1 MNSQRWQQIK
11 RVFAATLERP
21 AGERIEYLRSACGT
35 DDELLAEVCSLLE
48 AEIGSGGAERPIL
61 ENAALT
67 GACVEWKGRR
77 LGSYRIVSEV
87 GRGGMSHVY
96 KAVRDDDQYHK
107 QVAIKL
113 LRPGLH
119 TQSLLQRFRAER
131 QMLAELS
138 HPNIAQLLD
147 GGVTDTQ
154 APYLVMEYIEGRPID
169 AYCDERSLD
178 IRRRLELMRTLCGA
192 VHYVHQH
199 LVVHGDLKGNNILV
213 TNNGI
218 VKLLDFGIAKLL
230 TANQSL
236 DNAVGTMLTWIALTP
251 EYASPEQVRGD
262 PITTASDVYS
272 LGVLLYRLV
281 AGALPFETSRDSF
294 ITDIVDEHT
303 LREPPL
309 PSAKAAQGNAFYRAA
324 VREVRGDLDAIVMK
338 ALRPEPHDRY
348 SSAEHLAEELTR
360 YLRGV
365 PVHAQ
370 PATSTYRLRKFVQ
383 RHKAASISTSLLAV
397 AMLAGVI
404 ATGWQTHIA
413 REERARAERHYNEVR
428 ELTNTYLRDVYDAA
442 ANLPGATAVR
452 KLLVENSLKHISA
465 LESEAQDSIEFQRDL
480 AWAYQKFGDV
490 QGDYLGANLGDTQ
503 GAVESYRH
511 ALRLRESIAAR
522 SQHSED
528 QAQLLR
534 SHVALSE
541 LLAAQSQVTE
551 SVEHAQAA
559 VRVGERLAP
568 MHHATD
574 ADRRLLAVAYTTL
587 GTALRA
593 VDTRRA
599 LLALESGR
607 ALFERLAIENRQDA
621 SARRD
626 LALISSRIGQVH
638 LDEMRQP
645 RAALP
650 YYMRASD
657 LAESLLRDNPLSADI
672 QRASS
677 FVLVALA
684 EAYNQLHEPDAA
696 LPYARTALQRL
707 EALRQADPANGQAP
721 LAVAYVLN
729 RLGESHLL
737 KSELDEALQELQRA
751 DELIAQAPPAKP
763 TDIAEVRLLPGTTA
777 LRLGKTHALLAV
789 RTRQSSQA
797 RQHRQASEK
806 LLARSVAN
814 LRALQDDPVL
824 GRQARAQLEEAR
836 QVMNSSS

>member
-11 RVFAATLERP
+11 RVFSATLERP
-21 AGERIEYLRSACGT
+21 LEERLSYLQVACGG
-35 DDELLAEVCSLLE
+35 DDDLLAEVCSLLE
-48 AEIGSGGAERPIL
+48 AEARADGF
-61 ENAALT
+61 AAPD
-67 GACVEWKGRR
+67 AHDASPVEWKGRR
-77 LGSYRIVSEV
+77 LGSYRIVSEI

-154 APYLVMEYIEGRPID
+154 APYLVMEYIAGRPID
-169 AYCDERSLD
+169 TYCEERSLG
-178 IRRRLELMRTLCGA
+178 IRKRLELMRTLCGA

-213 TNNGI
+213 TDSGV

-230 TANQSL
+230 NTNQSL
-236 DNAVGTMLTWIALTP
+236 DNTVGTMLTWFALTP
-251 EYASPEQVRGD
+251 EYASPEQVRGE
-262 PITTASDVYS
+262 PVTTASDVYS
-272 LGVLLYRLV
+272 LGVLLYRLL

-294 ITDIVDEHT
+294 ITDVATGHPETQPHA
-303 LREPPL
+303 
-309 PSAKAAQGNAFYRAA
+309 PSVKAAEGNAFYRQAA
-324 VREVRGDLDAIVMK
+324 REVRGDLDAIVMK

-348 SSAEHLAEELTR
+348 GSAEHLAEDLTR
-360 YLRGV
+360 YLRGL
-365 PVHAQ
+365 PVHAR
-370 PATSTYRLRKFVQ
+370 PSTATYRLSKFVQ
-383 RHKAASISTSLLAV
+383 RHKAASISTSLFAV
-397 AMLAGVI
+397 ALVTAVI
-404 ATGWQTHIA
+404 TTGWQTHVA
-413 REERARAERHYNEVR
+413 RQERARAERHFKEVR
-428 ELTNTYLRDVYDAA
+428 DLTNTYLRDVYDAA

-503 GAVESYRH
+503 GAVESYRR
-511 ALRLRESIAAR
+511 ALRLREIIAAR
-522 SQHSED
+522 SRQNED
-528 QAQLLR
+528 KGLLLR

-541 LLAAQSQVTE
+541 LLAAQSHVDEAVQ
-551 SVEHAQAA
+551 HAETA
-559 VRVGERLAP
+559 VRIGEELAP
-568 MHHATD
+568 MPHSAETD
-574 ADRRLLAVAYTTL
+574 LQLLAAAYTTL
-587 GTALRA
+587 GTALRV

-599 LLALESGR
+599 LLALENAR
-607 ALFERLAIENRQDA
+607 ALFEKLAIGQPQNVN
-621 SARRD
+621 SRRN
-626 LALISSRIGQVH
+626 LALVASRTGQV
-638 LDEMRQP
+638 LLQDQQP

-650 YYMRASD
+650 HYLRASE
-657 LAESLLRDNPLSADI
+657 LAEALLRENALSADI
-672 QRASS
+672 KRTSS

-684 EAYNQLHEPDAA
+684 ETYNQLRQPD
-696 LPYARTALQRL
+696 TALGHARRALERL
-707 EALRQADPANGQAP
+707 ETLRLADPANEQAP

-737 KSELDEALQELQRA
+737 KGELEDALAHLQRA
-751 DELIAQAPPAKP
+751 AELIAQAPPAKP

-777 LRLGKTHALLAV
+777 LRLGKTHALLAQRER
-789 RTRQSSQA
+789 RT
-797 RQHRQASEK
+797 QHRQDATA
-806 LLARSVAN
+806 LLERSVAS
-814 LRALQDDPVL
+814 LRELQTDPVL
-824 GRQARAQLEEAR
+824 GRQAKQLSSEAELLL
-836 QVMNSSS
+836 QTLS

>member
-21 AGERIEYLRSACGT
+21 AEERISYLRLACGA

-48 AEIGSGGAERPIL
+48 AEAS
-61 ENAALT
+61 ALT
-67 GACVEWKGRR
+67 EAAAPDDTSVEWKGRR
-77 LGSYRIVSEV
+77 LGSYRIVSEI

-119 TQSLLQRFRAER
+119 TQSLLRRFRAER

-169 AYCDERSLD
+169 AYCEERSVG
-178 IRRRLELMRTLCGA
+178 IRKRLELMRTLCGA

-213 TNNGI
+213 TNNGV

-230 TANQSL
+230 NANQNG

-251 EYASPEQVRGD
+251 EYASPEQVRGE

-272 LGVLLYRLV
+272 LGVLLYRLL

-294 ITDIVDEHT
+294 ITDITTEHPQN
-303 LREPPL
+303 EPRL
-309 PSAKAAQGNAFYRAA
+309 PSEKAARGNAFYRQA

-348 SSAEHLAEELTR
+348 GSAEHLAEDLTR

-365 PVHAQ
+365 PVQAR
-370 PATSTYRLRKFVQ
+370 PSTATYRVSKFVQ

-397 AMLAGVI
+397 AMLTGVV
-404 ATGWQTHIA
+404 ATAWQTHIA
-413 REERARAERHYNEVR
+413 RVERARAERHLSEVR
-428 ELTNTYLRDVYDAA
+428 ALTKIYLRDIYDAA
-442 ANLPGATAVR
+442 ANLPGATQVR

-465 LESEAQDSIEFQRDL
+465 LESEAQDSIDFQRDL

-503 GAVESYRH
+503 GAVESYRR
-511 ALRLRESIAAR
+511 ALRLRENIAAR
-522 SQHSED
+522 TKTRED
-528 QAQLLR
+528 QAELLR

-541 LLAAQSQVTE
+541 LLAAQSQVAKSIQHAE
-551 SVEHAQAA
+551 SA
-559 VRVGERLAP
+559 VRIGEQLAP
-568 MHHATD
+568 MPHATD
-574 ADRRLLAVAYTTL
+574 ADRQLLAIAYTTL
-587 GTALRA
+587 GTALGP

-599 LLALESGR
+599 LLALEN
-607 ALFERLAIENRQDA
+607 AQTLFERIASTKPQDMA
-621 SARRD
+621 ARRD
-626 LALISSRIGQVH
+626 LALVSSRIGQVLMH
-638 LDEMRQP
+638 EAHRP
-645 RAALP
+645 RDALP
-650 YYMRASD
+650 HYLRALD
-657 LAESLLRDNPLSADI
+657 LCEGLLRENPLSAGMK
-672 QRASS
+672 RASS
-677 FVLVALA
+677 FVHVTLA
-684 EAYNQLHEPDAA
+684 EAYNQLDDPD
-696 LPYARTALQRL
+696 TALGHAHTALERL
-707 EALRQADPANGQAP
+707 EALRQADPANEQAP

-729 RLGESHLL
+729 QLGESHLL
-737 KSELDEALQELQRA
+737 KGEPDDALTHLQRA
-751 DELIAQAPPAKP
+751 AELLQRAPATKP
-763 TDIAEVRLLPGTTA
+763 TDIAEVRLLPGATA
-777 LRLGKTHALLAV
+777 LRLGKTHALLAK
-789 RTRQSSQA
+789 RERRHT
-797 RQHRQASEK
+797 QHRTDAVELLERSLAS
-806 LLARSVAN
+806 
-814 LRALQDDPVL
+814 LRDLKGDPVL
-824 GRQARAQLEEAR
+824 GRQAEQLSIEAEQLLR
-836 QVMNSSS
+836 TLS